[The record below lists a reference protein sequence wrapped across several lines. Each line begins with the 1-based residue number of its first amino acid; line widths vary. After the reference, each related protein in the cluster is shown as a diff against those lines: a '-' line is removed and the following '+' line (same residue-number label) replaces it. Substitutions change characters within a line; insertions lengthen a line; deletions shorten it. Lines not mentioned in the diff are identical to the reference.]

1 MRWWVVIRLKTN
13 YNFSINVRNA
23 GKFEETPCEFV
34 DGSKGVRL
42 AYENGL
48 VVTIHVNGNNI
59 DIRSSHLLI
68 LVDENPLTFDVDM
81 NTKNPK

>member
-1 MRWWVVIRLKTN
+1 MKAN
-13 YNFSINVRNA
+13 YNFSINVRYA
-23 GKFEETPCEFV
+23 GKFEETPCDFV

-48 VVTIHVNGNNI
+48 VVTIQVDGNNI
-59 DIRSSHLLI
+59 DIRSSHRLI

-81 NTKNPK
+81 NTKNSK

>member
-1 MRWWVVIRLKTN
+1 MKTN

-42 AYENGL
+42 AYENG
-48 VVTIHVNGNNI
+48 
-59 DIRSSHLLI
+59 
-68 LVDENPLTFDVDM
+68 
-81 NTKNPK
+81 

>member
-1 MRWWVVIRLKTN
+1 
-13 YNFSINVRNA
+13 
-23 GKFEETPCEFV
+23 CEFV

-48 VVTIHVNGNNI
+48 VVTIHVDGNNI